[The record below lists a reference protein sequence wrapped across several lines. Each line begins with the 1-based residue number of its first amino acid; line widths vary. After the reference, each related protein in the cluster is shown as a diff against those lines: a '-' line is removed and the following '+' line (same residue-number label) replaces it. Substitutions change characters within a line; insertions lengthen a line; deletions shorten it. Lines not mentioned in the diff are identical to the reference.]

1 MSAKN
6 LSNVTCEL
14 ITSYGNTARNVIEAY
29 RVGNARIASYVDQR
43 WASAVNKAASQLS
56 AEIRNNAVAA
66 EQKVSHLY
74 TRSVSLGSDGA
85 DMAVSKVVEIAGK
98 GVTQA
103 AANANRFDKA
113 TGFQAMHKL
122 AAVAVPAAV
131 AVSGVASKVEA
142 KSDQLVRS
150 IAGAKPK
157 ARAKR
162 PAVKR
167 IAVRKP
173 AAAAKAVQAVKK
185 PKVVKA
191 VKTVKAVASQA
202 VKEVSAAAAA

>member
-6 LSNVTCEL
+6 LSNVTNEL
-14 ITSYGNTARNVIEAY
+14 ITSYGNTARNVIQAY

-43 WASAVNKAASQLS
+43 WARAVHKAGAQLS
-56 AEIRNNAVAA
+56 TEIRNNALAA
-66 EQKVSHLY
+66 EQKVSAYY

-98 GVTQA
+98 GVSRA

-113 TGFQAMHKL
+113 TGFKAMHTL
-122 AAVAVPAAV
+122 AAAAVPAAV

-150 IAGAKPK
+150 IAGTKPQRT
-157 ARAKR
+157 AAKR
-162 PAVKR
+162 VTA
-167 IAVRKP
+167 RKP
-173 AAAAKAVQAVKK
+173 AAAAKPVPAVKK
-185 PKVVKA
+185 PKAVKA
-191 VKTVKAVASQA
+191 VKTVKSAVVKA
-202 VKEVSAAAAA
+202 VSEVGAEAA